1 MQTNSEVSKWRLTPC
16 GMSDMQYRNSKC
28 VVCGE
33 SVEKVSKALCQKLF
47 DRKTKK
53 ILCLQCLSNEL
64 EVDESELLEK
74 AEEFKSEGCPLF
86 K

>member
-1 MQTNSEVSKWRLTPC
+1 
-16 GMSDMQYRNSKC
+16 MSDMQHKMTQC
-28 VVCGE
+28 IVCGE

-53 ILCLQCLSNEL
+53 IMCLQCLSNEL
-64 EVDESELLEK
+64 EVEESELLEK
-74 AEEFKSEGCPLF
+74 AEEFKNEGCALF

>member
-1 MQTNSEVSKWRLTPC
+1 MSLEANRWHHILC
-16 GMSDMQYRNSKC
+16 GMSKMKKEIKC

-33 SVEKVSKALCQKLF
+33 NVEKVSKALCQKLF

-53 ILCLQCLSNEL
+53 IMCLSCLSNEL
-64 EVDESELLEK
+64 EVEESALLEK
-74 AEEFKSEGCPLF
+74 AEEFKKAGCTLF

>member
-1 MQTNSEVSKWRLTPC
+1 M
-16 GMSDMQYRNSKC
+16 RNRNIRC

-47 DRKTKK
+47 ARNTKK
-53 ILCLQCLSNEL
+53 ILCLRCLSNEL
-64 EVDESELLEK
+64 EVEENELLEK
-74 AEEFKSEGCPLF
+74 AEEFKNEGCLLF

>member
-1 MQTNSEVSKWRLTPC
+1 MNLGVSKWRRTSY
-16 GMSDMQYRNSKC
+16 GMSNMQYKKNEC

-33 SVEKVSKALCQKLF
+33 SVEKVSRALCQKLF

-53 ILCLQCLSNEL
+53 IMCLQCLSNDL
-64 EVDESELLEK
+64 EVEKSELLEK
-74 AEEFKSEGCPLF
+74 AEEFKNEGCPLF

>member
-1 MQTNSEVSKWRLTPC
+1 M
-16 GMSDMQYRNSKC
+16 RNRNIGC

-47 DRKTKK
+47 DRNTKK
-53 ILCLQCLSNEL
+53 ILCLRCLSNEL
-64 EVDESELLEK
+64 EVEEDELLEK
-74 AEEFKSEGCPLF
+74 AEEFKNEGCSLF